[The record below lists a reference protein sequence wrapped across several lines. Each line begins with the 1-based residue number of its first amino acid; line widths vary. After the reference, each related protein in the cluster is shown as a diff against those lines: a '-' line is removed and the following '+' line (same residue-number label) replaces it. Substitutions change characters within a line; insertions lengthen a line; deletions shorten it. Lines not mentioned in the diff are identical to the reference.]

1 MDEDIKT
8 INMEPT
14 IGDLFSGAN
23 YKPIF
28 EIQSNI
34 LEQQDKNIQGIK
46 EDIDRINV
54 NLSSIL
60 SLLGVFGGIAS
71 IALIGVVILFIIK

>member
-8 INMEPT
+8 INMEPA